1 MKDLYDSLTIVIVL
15 YNESFNLV
23 SRCLKYKNF
32 KIIIIDN
39 AGNFQLKNEIEK
51 NFKIYKYI
59 LNKKLRIFKRNKSR
73 NKNL

>member
-23 SRCLKYKNF
+23 SRCLENIKNF

-39 AGNFQLKNEIEK
+39 AGNFQLKNEIE

>member
-23 SRCLKYKNF
+23 SRCLENIKNF

-51 NFKIYKYI
+51 F
-59 LNKKLRIFKRNKSR
+59 
-73 NKNL
+73 